1 MDLIREFSE
10 GREPGY
16 SSAES
21 KGTSTGRSK
30 LTERDAFTN
39 NIVGFPCPVRYA
51 FCTHRLP
58 FF

>member
-1 MDLIREFSE
+1 MGLIKKFSE
-10 GREPGY
+10 GREPGDP
-16 SSAES
+16 SGES

-51 FCTHRLP
+51 F
-58 FF
+58 